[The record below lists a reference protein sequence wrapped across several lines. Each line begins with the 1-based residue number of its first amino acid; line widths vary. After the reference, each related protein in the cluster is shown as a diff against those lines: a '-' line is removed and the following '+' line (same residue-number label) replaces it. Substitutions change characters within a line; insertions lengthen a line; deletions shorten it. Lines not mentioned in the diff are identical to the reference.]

1 MGKTKTNP
9 VADNTA
15 AGSPATTAVETQQ
28 TVETVETV
36 ETQQPETEQNQAPEV
51 VDLNTVVV
59 MCYKG
64 TVEVMKKIWKK
75 HLPEGVN
82 VIFKEATETE
92 TLSLTVA
99 LVNQLSDPELPAGF
113 IFVPANVIPCS
124 YVELATLMTPV
135 VYVKKTGARVYNSNL
150 PMFID
155 KENLI
160 ETISKLEKSGSF
172 GEKPTVD
179 ADELLAKTYLEDCA
193 VRAVEVSHNFGNY
206 VTLVARANPCIHTVI
221 EGFLR
226 KKFVTTTAASG
237 FAAIMPELVK
247 AYSLDTDNE

>member
-1 MGKTKTNP
+1 MGKAKTNP

-28 TVETVETV
+28 TVETVET
-36 ETQQPETEQNQAPEV
+36 QQPETETDQAPEPA
-51 VDLNTVVV
+51 DLNTVVV

-75 HLPEGVN
+75 HLPEEVK
-82 VIFKEATETE
+82 VIFKEVTEAE
-92 TLSLTVA
+92 RLSQTVA
-99 LVNQLSDPELPAGF
+99 LVNLIADPEIPAGF

-124 YVELATLMTPV
+124 YVDIASLMTPV
-135 VYVKKTGARVYNSNL
+135 VYVKKTGARAYNSNL

-160 ETISKLEKSGSF
+160 ETIDKLETSGKF
-172 GEKPTVD
+172 NKDTQPGLD
-179 ADELLAKTYLEDCA
+179 ADELLIKTYLEDCA

-206 VTLVARANPCIHTVI
+206 VTLVARANPCVHTVI

-226 KKFVTTTAASG
+226 KKFVTVTDPAG
-237 FAAIMPELVK
+237 FAAITPELVK

>member
-1 MGKTKTNP
+1 MSKDKTTP

-15 AGSPATTAVETQQ
+15 AGSPATPAVETQQ
-28 TVETVETV
+28 VETV

-82 VIFKEATETE
+82 VIFKEATEAE

-206 VTLVARANPCIHTVI
+206 VTLVARANPCVHTVI

-237 FAAIMPELVK
+237 FAAITPELVK

>member
-1 MGKTKTNP
+1 MGKAKTNP

-28 TVETVETV
+28 TVETVET
-36 ETQQPETEQNQAPEV
+36 QQPETETNQAPEP

-75 HLPEGVN
+75 HLPEEVK
-82 VIFKEATETE
+82 VIFKEVTEAE
-92 TLSLTVA
+92 RLSQTVA
-99 LVNQLSDPELPAGF
+99 LVNLIADPEIPAGF

-124 YVELATLMTPV
+124 YVEIASLMTPV
-135 VYVKKTGARVYNSNL
+135 VYVKKTGARAYNSNL

-160 ETISKLEKSGSF
+160 ETIDKLETSGKF
-172 GEKPTVD
+172 NKDTQPGLD
-179 ADELLAKTYLEDCA
+179 ADELLIKTYLEDCA

-206 VTLVARANPCIHTVI
+206 VTLVARANPCVHTVI

-226 KKFVTTTAASG
+226 KKFVTVTDPAG
-237 FAAIMPELVK
+237 FAAITPELVK

>member
-1 MGKTKTNP
+1 MGKAKNNP
-9 VADNTA
+9 VADNPA

-28 TVETVETV
+28 TVETVETQQQES
-36 ETQQPETEQNQAPEV
+36 ETDPVPEI
-51 VDLNTVVV
+51 VDLDTVVV

-75 HLPEGVN
+75 HLPEGTN
-82 VIFKEATETE
+82 VIFKEATEAE
-92 TLSLTVA
+92 QLSLTVA
-99 LVNQLSDPELPAGF
+99 LVNQLSDSDLPAGF

-160 ETISKLEKSGSF
+160 ETIGKLEKSGSF
-172 GEKPTVD
+172 KEEPTVD

-206 VTLVARANPCIHTVI
+206 VTLVARANPCVHTVI

-226 KKFVTTTAASG
+226 KKFITVTDPAG
-237 FAAIMPELVK
+237 FAAITPELVK

>member
-1 MGKTKTNP
+1 MGKAKTNP

-28 TVETVETV
+28 AVETV
-36 ETQQPETEQNQAPEV
+36 ETQQPETETDQAPEP

-64 TVEVMKKIWKK
+64 TVAVMKKIWKK
-75 HLPEGVN
+75 HLPEEVK
-82 VIFKEATETE
+82 VIFKEVTEAE
-92 TLSLTVA
+92 RLSQTVA
-99 LVNQLSDPELPAGF
+99 LVNLIADPEIPVGF

-124 YVELATLMTPV
+124 YVEIASLMTPV
-135 VYVKKTGARVYNSNL
+135 VYVKKTGARAYNSNL

-160 ETISKLEKSGSF
+160 ETIDKLEKSGKF
-172 GEKPTVD
+172 NKDTQPGLD
-179 ADELLAKTYLEDCA
+179 ADELLIKTYLEDCA

-206 VTLVARANPCIHTVI
+206 VTLVARANPCVHTVI

-226 KKFVTTTAASG
+226 KKFVTVTDPAG
-237 FAAIMPELVK
+237 FAAITPELVK

>member
-1 MGKTKTNP
+1 MGKAKNNP
-9 VADNTA
+9 VAEKTA

-28 TVETVETV
+28 TVETVET
-36 ETQQPETEQNQAPEV
+36 QQQEPETDPVPEI

-75 HLPEGVN
+75 HLPEGAN
-82 VIFKEATETE
+82 VIFKEATEAE
-92 TLSLTVA
+92 QLSLTVT
-99 LVNQLSDPELPAGF
+99 LVNLISDPDIPVGF

-155 KENLI
+155 KNNLI
-160 ETISKLEKSGSF
+160 ETIDKLEQSGSF
-172 GEKPTVD
+172 KEPTADV
-179 ADELLAKTYLEDCA
+179 DELLAKTYLEDCA

-206 VTLVARANPCIHTVI
+206 VTLVARANPCAHIVI
-221 EGFLR
+221 EGFLK
-226 KKFVTTTAASG
+226 KKFVTVTDPAG
-237 FAAIMPELVK
+237 FAAITPELVK

>member
-1 MGKTKTNP
+1 MDKAKTNP

-15 AGSPATTAVETQQ
+15 AGSPATPAVETQQ
-28 TVETVETV
+28 TVETVET
-36 ETQQPETEQNQAPEV
+36 QQQEPETDPVPEI

-75 HLPEGVN
+75 HLPEGTN
-82 VIFKEATETE
+82 VIFKEATEAE
-92 TLSLTVA
+92 QLSLTVA
-99 LVNQLSDPELPAGF
+99 LVNQLSDSDLPAGF

-160 ETISKLEKSGSF
+160 ETIGKLEKSGSF
-172 GEKPTVD
+172 KEEPTADV
-179 ADELLAKTYLEDCA
+179 DELLAKTYLEDCA

-206 VTLVARANPCIHTVI
+206 VTLVARANPCVHTVI

-226 KKFVTTTAASG
+226 KKFITVTDPAG
-237 FAAIMPELVK
+237 FAAITPELVK

>member
-1 MGKTKTNP
+1 MGKAKTNP

-28 TVETVETV
+28 TVETVET
-36 ETQQPETEQNQAPEV
+36 QQPETETNQAPEP

-75 HLPEGVN
+75 HLPEEVK
-82 VIFKEATETE
+82 VIFKEVTEAE
-92 TLSLTVA
+92 RLSQTVA
-99 LVNQLSDPELPAGF
+99 LVNLIADPEIPAGF

-124 YVELATLMTPV
+124 YVEIASLMTPV
-135 VYVKKTGARVYNSNL
+135 VYVKKTGARAYNSNL

-160 ETISKLEKSGSF
+160 ETIDKLETSGKF
-172 GEKPTVD
+172 NKDTQPGLD
-179 ADELLAKTYLEDCA
+179 ADELLIKTYLEDCA

-206 VTLVARANPCIHTVI
+206 VTLVARANPCVHTVI

-226 KKFVTTTAASG
+226 KKFVTVTDPAG
-237 FAAIMPELVK
+237 FAAITPELVK
-247 AYSLDTDNE
+247 AYSLDADNE

>member
-1 MGKTKTNP
+1 MGKDKTNP

-15 AGSPATTAVETQQ
+15 AGSPATPAVETQQ
-28 TVETVETV
+28 TVETVET
-36 ETQQPETEQNQAPEV
+36 QQQEPETDPVPEI

-75 HLPEGVN
+75 QLPPETN
-82 VIFKEATETE
+82 IIFKEASEAE

-160 ETISKLEKSGSF
+160 ETIGKLEKSGSF

-206 VTLVARANPCIHTVI
+206 VTLVARANPCVHTVI

-226 KKFVTTTAASG
+226 KKFITVTDPAG
-237 FAAIMPELVK
+237 FAAITPELVK
-247 AYSLDTDNE
+247 AYSLDADNE

>member
-1 MGKTKTNP
+1 M
-9 VADNTA
+9 
-15 AGSPATTAVETQQ
+15 
-28 TVETVETV
+28 ETV
-36 ETQQPETEQNQAPEV
+36 ETQQQEPETDPVPEI

-75 HLPEGVN
+75 HLPEGTN
-82 VIFKEATETE
+82 VIFKEATEAE
-92 TLSLTVA
+92 QLSLTVA
-99 LVNQLSDPELPAGF
+99 LVNQLSDSDLPAGF

-124 YVELATLMTPV
+124 YVELATLTTPV
-135 VYVKKTGARVYNSNL
+135 VYVKKTGARAYNSNL

-160 ETISKLEKSGSF
+160 ETIGKLEKSGSF
-172 GEKPTVD
+172 KEEPTADV
-179 ADELLAKTYLEDCA
+179 DELLAKTYLEDCA

-206 VTLVARANPCIHTVI
+206 VTLVARANPCVHTVI

-226 KKFVTTTAASG
+226 KKFITVTDPAG
-237 FAAIMPELVK
+237 FAAITPELVK

>member
-1 MGKTKTNP
+1 MGKDKTNP

-28 TVETVETV
+28 TVETVET
-36 ETQQPETEQNQAPEV
+36 QQPETETNQAPEPA
-51 VDLNTVVV
+51 DLNTVVV

-75 HLPEGVN
+75 HLPEEVK
-82 VIFKEATETE
+82 VIFKEVTEAE
-92 TLSLTVA
+92 RLSQTVA
-99 LVNQLSDPELPAGF
+99 LVNLIADPEIPAGF

-124 YVELATLMTPV
+124 YVDITSLMTPV
-135 VYVKKTGARVYNSNL
+135 VYVKKTGARAYNSNL

-160 ETISKLEKSGSF
+160 ETIDKLETSGKF
-172 GEKPTVD
+172 NKDTQPDLD
-179 ADELLAKTYLEDCA
+179 ADELLIKTYLEDCA

-206 VTLVARANPCIHTVI
+206 VTLVARANPCVHTVI

-226 KKFVTTTAASG
+226 KKFVTVTDPAG
-237 FAAIMPELVK
+237 FAAITPELVK
-247 AYSLDTDNE
+247 AYSLDADNE